1 MTPLET
7 QIVQLLQQ
15 DDEDEASIAGRLG
28 CSVAK
33 VKVVAGKYL
42 VTSAVPGAGR
52 AAEAKR
58 RQESRS
64 YHVTSV
70 LSAAESRKYMEVMPK
85 QVSVPGKDGGRVT
98 LVMDYQSGVMRRDE
112 EDDVKE

>member
-7 QIVQLLQQ
+7 QIVRLLQQ
-15 DDEDEASIAGRLG
+15 DDEDEASIAERLG

-42 VTSAVPGAGR
+42 VTSAQPGEGR

-70 LSAAESRKYMEVMPK
+70 LSADESRKYMELMPK
-85 QVSVPGKDGGRVT
+85 QVSVPGKDGGPALT
-98 LVMDYQSGVMRRDE
+98 LVMDYQSGVMQRDE
-112 EDDVKE
+112 DEAD